1 MAHDLILK
9 DNTTNWARGSVV
21 VPIGVLTKVES
32 KKKTFSPTT
41 SQNIVKNES
50 SAKRI
55 SKSGLHRNA
64 SDEW

>member
-32 KKKTFSPTT
+32 KKNLFSNYLSKHRQERVVGKKDFKIWP
-41 SQNIVKNES
+41 S
-50 SAKRI
+50 SKCER
-55 SKSGLHRNA
+55 
-64 SDEW
+64 